1 MKAIRIVTL
10 AIALCAA
17 GASVGAAQG
26 QSQGAGRGAG
36 AGGMLLRDIT
46 LTDAQKVQQRAIR
59 EKFAPKLLAIRKY
72 AETTGMPEDD
82 ASRAKMLKIQ
92 AEQTAELR
100 AILTAEQQT
109 VFDRNVAEIR
119 AQREERE
126 RNG

>member
-26 QSQGAGRGAG
+26 QSQGVGRGAG

-46 LTDAQKVQQRAIR
+46 LTDAQKVQQKAIR
-59 EKFAPKLLAIRKY
+59 EKYAPKLLSIRKY

-82 ASRAKMLKIQ
+82 ASRVKMLKIQ
-92 AEQTAELR
+92 AEQAAELR

-109 VFDRNVAEIR
+109 VFDRNIAEIR